1 MPDAPIEPGLF
12 LKSAIPIVII
22 PTGAVGPGEK
32 RDIGT
37 KYAKGEIVAFIDDD
51 VYPVREWLKNAVRNF
66 SSSEV
71 AAVGGPA
78 VTPLEDGFWQRA
90 SGAVYS
96 SAVVS
101 GQYVY
106 RYLPRRKQEIDDYPS
121 CNLLVRKSVMREIG
135 GFNTD
140 FWPGEDTKLCLDIK
154 NMGKKI
160 IYDPDVLVY
169 HHRRKLFLTHFK
181 QISSYALHRGY
192 FVKRY
197 PGNSLRLAYFLPS
210 IFVLGL
216 LLGVVLSG
224 IFSPIAVIYS
234 WAGSFYLLLVLIF
247 SIQKDLRLT
256 LPVFVGIILTHLTY
270 GIYFLKGLLT
280 TRLKEE
286 K

>member
-1 MPDAPIEPGLF
+1 MPDAPIEQGRFSQRTVPVV
-12 LKSAIPIVII
+12 AI

-37 KYAKGEIVAFIDDD
+37 KHSNGEIVAFIDDD
-51 VYPVREWLKNAVRNF
+51 VYPVRDWLKNAVRSF
-66 SSSEV
+66 SDPEV

-78 VTPLEDGFWQRA
+78 VTPSEDGFWQKA
-90 SGAVYS
+90 SGAVFS
-96 SAVVS
+96 SILVS

-106 RYLPRRKQEIDDYPS
+106 RYLPTKQREIDDYPS
-121 CNLLVRKSVMREIG
+121 CNLLVRKSVMEKIG

-154 NMGKKI
+154 NLGVKI
-160 IYDPDVLVY
+160 IYDPDALVY
-169 HHRRKLFLTHFK
+169 HHRRKLFGPHLK
-181 QISSYALHRGY
+181 QVASYALHRGY

-197 PGNSLRLAYFLPS
+197 PGNSLKLAYFLPS
-210 IFVLGL
+210 FFVLGL
-216 LLGVVLSG
+216 LLGV
-224 IFSPIAVIYS
+224 IFSPFLNPIAVLYS
-234 WAGSFYLLLVLIF
+234 YALFSYLILVLIF

-256 LPVFVGIILTHLTY
+256 LPVFVGIILTHLAY

-280 TRLKEE
+280 TKLKEE